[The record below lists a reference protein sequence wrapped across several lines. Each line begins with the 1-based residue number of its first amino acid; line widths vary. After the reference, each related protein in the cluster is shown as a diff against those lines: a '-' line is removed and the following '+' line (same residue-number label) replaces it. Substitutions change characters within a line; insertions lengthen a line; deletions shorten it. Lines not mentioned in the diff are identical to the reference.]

1 MNIPKIFDSEYRF
14 CCVVWEHQP
23 VRTGELVKLC
33 EQQLNWKKS
42 TVFTVLRRLCE
53 RGMLQNKDSVVT
65 ARYTREQVQRA
76 ESEEFLQRTFGGSL
90 PQFIAAFAAGGR
102 LTAEEIAALQK
113 MIDEYKEG

>member
-14 CCVVWEHQP
+14 CNVVWEHQP

-33 EQQLNWKKS
+33 EERLDWKKS

-53 RGMLQNKDSVVT
+53 RGVMQNENSVVT
-65 ARYTREQVQRA
+65 ARYTRQQVQHA
-76 ESEEFLQRTFGGSL
+76 ESEEFLQRTFDGSL

-113 MIDEYKEG
+113 MINEYKEG